1 MFSSALVGALSPDM
15 LPGLGLDQLRADADA
30 AAGPAH
36 AAFEHIAY
44 AEFAPDLLHIDSAA
58 LEGERRIADDHE

>member
-44 AEFAPDLLHIDSAA
+44 AELSADLFHIDRAP
-58 LEGERRIADDHE
+58 L